1 MVLLWDKPQEDVI
14 SERLRK
20 FRDARVAIEKA
31 VTYLL
36 INRRQ
41 KLAKEMSNSSFRHVN
56 SLSVV

>member
-31 VTYLL
+31 VTLL
-36 INRRQ
+36 TYKQTTETGKRNVQLFI
-41 KLAKEMSNSSFRHVN
+41 
-56 SLSVV
+56 